1 MVSNGSGE
9 REHGT
14 GSAPYGMGGRP
25 RGGGAPSD
33 ATAGSLFT
41 SNVPAGGGA
50 ADAQGGM
57 FAAADGPAGGGRARR
72 GGPGDDPL
80 ANGPGGAE
88 PPGSL
93 FMSGSGRHGGGPGGP
108 GGPGDGGRHGGG
120 PGGPGGGFGGDPA
133 GPPPQGGFGSDAFGG
148 PGTGQGGPER
158 RPPAGAP
165 NIPGSNE
172 PTSAFG
178 TPPEPDGGKGAD
190 GKKKGKGDKSS
201 GRRGRKDRGAPAG
214 ADNGKDGAGDGR
226 PAKTTAQSRI
236 GWSPYDENSR
246 SRGPLLAGIGGLVV
260 LGLLTG
266 GLVMMY
272 NADEPVT
279 AETTASRQ
287 TSAPLPSVPP
297 GKYGFAASRKTDPDP
312 ITVKEMFGKRRKFT
326 VSKRGYQMTITSKDK
341 KCTDG
346 ALGDALQKALKS
358 AKCTQFVRAS
368 FRDKEGVV
376 IGTIGVANLSSEKQ
390 AAKVAKAGSS
400 SNYVKPLPGKD
411 EVTKQLGSGAGGAKI
426 STYGHYAILVWF
438 QRKDG
443 TKPDSKGSKRISQ
456 AIVDITKAT
465 VYEALDNR
473 ALTGSAL
480 S

>member
-14 GSAPYGMGGRP
+14 GSAPYGMGDRP
-25 RGGGAPSD
+25 RSGGAPSD
-33 ATAGSLFT
+33 VTPGSLFT
-41 SNVPAGGGA
+41 SNVPAGGGG
-50 ADAQGGM
+50 ADAPGGM
-57 FAAADGPAGGGRARR
+57 FAAGDGPAGGGRR
-72 GGPGDDPL
+72 GRPGGDPL
-80 ANGPGGAE
+80 ASGPGGAE

-93 FMSGSGRHGGGPGGP
+93 FMSGSGRHGGGPA
-108 GGPGDGGRHGGG
+108 G
-120 PGGPGGGFGGDPA
+120 PGGPGGGGRHGGGPA
-133 GPPPQGGFGSDAFGG
+133 GPPPQGGFGPDAFGGPGAGPDGPERRPDAFGG
-148 PGTGQGGPER
+148 PGTGTDGFER

-165 NIPGSNE
+165 NVPGPNE
-172 PTSAFG
+172 PTSAFSSPSG
-178 TPPEPDGGKGAD
+178 PDGGKGAD
-190 GKKKGKGDKSS
+190 DKKDKKGGKPSS
-201 GRRGRKDRGAPAG
+201 RRGRKDRGAAAEDTG
-214 ADNGKDGAGDGR
+214 GDDR
-226 PAKTTAQSRI
+226 PAKTAQNNRI

-272 NADEPVT
+272 NADDPVT

-297 GKYGFAASRKTDPDP
+297 GRYGFAASRKTDPDP
-312 ITVKEMFGKRRKFT
+312 ISVKEIFGKKRKFT
-326 VSKRGYQMTITSKDK
+326 VSKRGYEMTITSKDK
-341 KCTDG
+341 QCTDG

-376 IGTIGVANLSSEKQ
+376 IGTIGVANLSSEAQ
-390 AAKVAKAGSS
+390 AKKVAKAGST
-400 SNYVKPLPGKD
+400 SNYVKPLAGKD